1 VSRPASDPP
10 NPHASQHFFG
20 ILKTKP
26 RRPEP
31 RSAALVVVRH
41 AHGGGVMHIDR
52 AQADRFLALL
62 GFTLSFLFL
71 LAIVALALSVTSGK
85 EAATPSPIA
94 EHAPK

>member
-1 VSRPASDPP
+1 
-10 NPHASQHFFG
+10 
-20 ILKTKP
+20 
-26 RRPEP
+26 
-31 RSAALVVVRH
+31 
-41 AHGGGVMHIDR
+41 MHIDR